1 MVNDMTTMSN
11 LIIAIF
17 PVKISIRLVEEVV
30 LSGLKITSDS

>member
-11 LIIAIF
+11 LIITIF